1 MRKRK
6 HERVFPRL
14 TMALVLKDVEMTELA
29 NAIGISYSSLL
40 NKMTGRN
47 DFTLREALVIK
58 EYIAYNGTVE
68 TLFAKKESG
77 GAE

>member
-1 MRKRK
+1 MGKRK

-14 TMALVLKDVEMTELA
+14 TMALARKDVEMNELA
-29 NAIGISYSSLL
+29 NAIGISCSTLL
-40 NKMTGRN
+40 NKMTGRT
-47 DFTLREALVIK
+47 DFTLREALALK

-68 TLFAKKESG
+68 ALFAKKESG